1 MSTQPPL
8 AVCVSSWFVGNVVAA
23 IHRSWC
29 SVFIPALQLNK
40 WGPIRCFS
48 PWMGCCYQHS
58 ICPTHS
64 TTAASPRMY
73 LWIFE
78 SDFTVIQMWKCFENE
93 NTYSKVFIEPPH
105 QTHSSVFCSITY
117 SWLFFFFL
125 RGLTSSGVNVTV
137 SPPSTV
143 DFLCFGISLSA
154 EEGSGSARPI
164 LDFVPCS
171 SLDIN

>member
-8 AVCVSSWFVGNVVAA
+8 AVCVSSWFVRNAVAA
-23 IHRSWC
+23 LHRSWC

-48 PWMGCCYQHS
+48 PWVLLSAFNMPHTFYHCRKPSNVSVNFWKWLYS
-58 ICPTHS
+58 NS
-64 TTAASPRMY
+64 DVKVFRKRKY
-73 LWIFE
+73 IFE
-78 SDFTVIQMWKCFENE
+78 SVYWT
-93 NTYSKVFIEPPH
+93 PH

-164 LDFVPCS
+164 LDFIPCS
-171 SLDIN
+171 SLNYK

>member
-8 AVCVSSWFVGNVVAA
+8 AVCVSSWFVRNAVAA
-23 IHRSWC
+23 LHRSWC

-40 WGPIRCFS
+40 WGPIRCFA

-93 NTYSKVFIEPPH
+93 NTYSKVFIEPPSH
-105 QTHSSVFCSITY
+105 PQLSFLLNNIFLAFLLLLARSHIIRSECHCFSSFYRRFLMLRHLFV
-117 SWLFFFFL
+117 SW
-125 RGLTSSGVNVTV
+125 RGIRICQAY
-137 SPPSTV
+137 
-143 DFLCFGISLSA
+143 FWLCPLQQFK
-154 EEGSGSARPI
+154 
-164 LDFVPCS
+164 
-171 SLDIN
+171 N

>member
-8 AVCVSSWFVGNVVAA
+8 AVCVSSWFVRNAVAA
-23 IHRSWC
+23 LHRSWC

-78 SDFTVIQMWKCFENE
+78 SDFTVIQMWKCIENE
-93 NTYSKVFIEPPH
+93 NTYSKVFIEPPISDSQLSFLLDNIFLAFLLLLARSH
-105 QTHSSVFCSITY
+105 IIRGECHCFSSFYRRFLMLRHLFVSWRGIRICQAY
-117 SWLFFFFL
+117 SWLCPL
-125 RGLTSSGVNVTV
+125 
-137 SPPSTV
+137 
-143 DFLCFGISLSA
+143 
-154 EEGSGSARPI
+154 
-164 LDFVPCS
+164 
-171 SLDIN
+171 